1 MFRQASPQ
9 GERIFTV
16 YATPIQNNKESAVLA
31 VIADVTHI
39 SKLEQLRSEF
49 VANVTHELK
58 HRLQQYAAA
67 LNCSK
72 ALTEDEETRRYFYD
86 VWIL

>member
-1 MFRQASPQ
+1 MNQALKEEKVIKDTVVSAASPQ

-39 SKLEQLRSEF
+39 SKLEQLR
-49 VANVTHELK
+49 VNL
-58 HRLQQYAAA
+58 LPM
-67 LNCSK
+67 
-72 ALTEDEETRRYFYD
+72 
-86 VWIL
+86 